1 MSVAVK
7 TCGLSD
13 RCAVDAALA
22 GGARF
27 LGFVFFPPSPR
38 DIAPG
43 RAAALSA
50 DIPAGAATVG
60 VVVDPGDGFLDSI
73 LSVMRLDYLQLH
85 GKESPA
91 RAEAIRARSGCRI
104 IKAVSVSEVSDIA
117 RADEYR
123 GSADLILFDAK
134 APAGASRPGGNAQAF
149 DWRLFEAAPPP
160 SSGWLLS
167 GGLNTENVGEAIR
180 ITGARAVDVSSG
192 IESAP
197 GRKDPGKISA
207 FLAAASATPREMPS
221 RHYNEAQA

>member
-1 MSVAVK
+1 MPVAVK

-13 RCAVDAALA
+13 RPAVDAALA

-38 DIAPG
+38 DVAPS

-50 DIPAGAATVG
+50 GLPGEIATVG
-60 VVVDPGDGFLDSI
+60 VVVNPGDAFLDAI
-73 LSVMRLDYLQLH
+73 LSEMRLDYIQLH
-85 GKESPA
+85 GNESPA
-91 RAEAIRARSGCRI
+91 RARAVRTRMGCGV
-104 IKAVSVSEVSDIA
+104 IKAISVSQASDIA
-117 RADEYR
+117 RAKDYGE
-123 GSADLILFDAK
+123 SADLILFDAK
-134 APAGASRPGGNAQAF
+134 AKADDTRPGGNARPF

-160 SSGWLLS
+160 STGWLLS
-167 GGLNTENVGEAIR
+167 GGLDADNVGEAIR

-207 FLAAASATPREMPS
+207 FLAAAAAAAASC
-221 RHYNEAQA
+221 EAMA